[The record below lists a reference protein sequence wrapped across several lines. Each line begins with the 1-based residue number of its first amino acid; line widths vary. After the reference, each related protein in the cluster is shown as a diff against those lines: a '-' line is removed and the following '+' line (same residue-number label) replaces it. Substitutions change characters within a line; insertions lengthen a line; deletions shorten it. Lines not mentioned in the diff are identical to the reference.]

1 MTPEQLLY
9 LTIAVTATAAAAQCL
24 AVHRRRHSL
33 RRLGKLW
40 QMHYTP
46 GDRMKLANR
55 IAPKIPVIGAANV
68 CVMDMLFRTD
78 EQRHRYLFTVEYGIG
93 AVRGKRRRW
102 RVAGFD
108 EPVSRGAEQTA
119 ECPMVLAPLDLR
131 LPAAYEYVYDALTAA
146 GKHGKSQQ
154 TISP

>member
-1 MTPEQLLY
+1 VTPEQLLL
-9 LTIAVTATAAAAQCL
+9 LTIAVTATAAAAQIT
-24 AVHRRRHSL
+24 AVHRRRHAL

-46 GDRMKLANR
+46 GDRMKLADR

-78 EQRHRYLFTVEYGIG
+78 EDRHRYLFTVEYGIG

-108 EPVSRGAEQTA
+108 EPVSRSSEEFPQ
-119 ECPMVLAPLDLR
+119 CPLIIAPTDMR
-131 LPAAYEYVYDALTAA
+131 LPAAYEYVWDALTAA
-146 GKHGKSQQ
+146 GKHGKSE
-154 TISP
+154 